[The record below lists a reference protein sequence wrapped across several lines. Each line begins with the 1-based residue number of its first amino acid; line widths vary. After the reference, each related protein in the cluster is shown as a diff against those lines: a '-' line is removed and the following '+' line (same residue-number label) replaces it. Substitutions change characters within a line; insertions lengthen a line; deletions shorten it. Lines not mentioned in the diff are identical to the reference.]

1 MAGNFAGRVIGDGDE
16 ALRQARL
23 AQEIGE
29 RLATPAIHAYALQI
43 QGYALVGMG
52 HVADGLALI
61 DESTVAA
68 VSGKLDPLTTGRIYC
83 STISVCRDLADW
95 RRAIEW
101 TDATERWCRLQR
113 VSGFPGICRV
123 HRAEIMQLR
132 GSWADAEREARRAC
146 EELNGYDLLFSAEAH
161 YEIGEVRLRV
171 GDLDGAEEAFRQAG
185 ALSRE
190 PEPGR
195 SLLRLPRGMLKE
207 PTPPSSG
214 RSLPSNRIRPLK
226 RDCSPLPSRSG
237 SPLEIS
243 SPLPSTSYSSR
254 R

>member
-1 MAGNFAGRVIGDGDE
+1 MGMKHSGRQGWHKRSANGSPYRRSM
-16 ALRQARL
+16 L
-23 AQEIGE
+23 
-29 RLATPAIHAYALQI
+29 TPCRFRAMPWSAW
-43 QGYALVGMG
+43 G

-83 STISVCRDLADW
+83 STISVCRDLVDW

-101 TDATERWCRLQR
+101 TDATERWCRQQG

-146 EELNGYDLLFSAEAH
+146 QELNGYDLLFSAEAH

-171 GDLDGAEEAFRQAG
+171 GDLDGANEAFRQAG

-195 SLLRLPRGMLKE
+195 SLLRLARGMLKE

-214 RSLPSNRIRPLK
+214 RSLPSNRIRSLQ

-243 SPLPSTSYSSR
+243 TPLPSTS
-254 R
+254 